1 MEPNPECGPDGATP
15 NSGHRVLPLFGA
27 LVELR
32 LDYVSPWGAI
42 KQVKTIVPRTT
53 FGSAI
58 AVPSGDKTFS
68 RFKKADYCL

>member
-32 LDYVSPWGAI
+32 LDYVSPWERAI
-42 KQVKTIVPRTT
+42 KCPVFDCP
-53 FGSAI
+53 AN
-58 AVPSGDKTFS
+58 
-68 RFKKADYCL
+68 